1 VPTTRGPEVSRHPDD
16 LVLEVHELVL
26 QGAREITLLGQNVN
40 SYESGGRRLPRA
52 ARALRQGA
60 GQWRL
65 RFTTSHPRDMSRDV
79 MKRMAQA
86 QRLAPWIH
94 LPVQSGSPR
103 VLSSMNR
110 DYTLD
115 HYLEV
120 IEAAREE
127 IADLALT
134 TDIIVGF
141 PGETE
146 AEFEETVALIERLR
160 YDTFYVFKY
169 SPRSGTAAA
178 RREDDVPPEVKQAR
192 LARLLEVQRRLSH
205 EVNQAYVGRT
215 LEVLVEGID
224 QKRGNVLARTGQ
236 NKIVVLPPGFG
247 RGRHV
252 PPGRHPARRGADAPR
267 HAPPDGVIRRAL
279 LLACALALPRAGAR
293 GAADQA
299 AGGRPRARR
308 VRRGARARPGRQH
321 RATDERFPRGTRPPP
336 ARALRQF
343 ELGRLAYAARRLRPG
358 PRTLPARAR
367 RRARRRG
374 ALLGGARA
382 FALGRPREA
391 RDAWRPPHAHPAR
404 GPARWDSAY
413 LVALSWAQE
422 GKRPEALAAYRALF
436 DLPAGDAQASALYQA
451 QRLAHDLQ
459 RTDEAEEWGRRLLA
473 SYPRSPEAA
482 SFRAEAEKPAAAA
495 APRAAAPAKP
505 PKGR

>member
-1 VPTTRGPEVSRHPDD
+1 MKRFYLESYGCQMNVYDTQGLGRLLEDHGFTRVDQPESADVVLVNTCSVREHAEERTLNRLAVLGRLKAQNPAMKLGVCGCMAQRMGAEIKKRVPRVDLVVGAQALPAVLPALEALDRGEKFAPRIEPLDHYLPPPRPRFDAKNLKGFVTIIRGCNKACAYCIVPTTRGPEVSRHPDD

-40 SYESGGRRLPRA
+40 SYEAGGVDFPELL
-52 ARALRQGA
+52 ARCGKVP

-65 RFTTSHPRDMSRDV
+65 RFTTSHPRDMSREV

-86 QRLAPWIH
+86 PRLAPWIH

-103 VLSSMNR
+103 VLRSMNR

-120 IEAAREE
+120 IAAAREE

-146 AEFEETVALIERLR
+146 AEFEETVALVERLR

-178 RREDDVPPEVKQAR
+178 RREDDVSPELKQAR

-236 NKIVVLPPGFG
+236 NKIVVLPPGSGEAGTF
-247 RGRHV
+247 RQ
-252 PPGRHPARRGADAPR
+252 AD
-267 HAPPDGVIRRAL
+267 ILRAEGQTL
-279 LLACALALPRAGAR
+279 
-293 GAADQA
+293 
-299 AGGRPRARR
+299 
-308 VRRGARARPGRQH
+308 H
-321 RATDERFPRGTRPPP
+321 GT
-336 ARALRQF
+336 LRQT
-343 ELGRLAYAARRLRPG
+343 A
-358 PRTLPARAR
+358 
-367 RRARRRG
+367 
-374 ALLGGARA
+374 
-382 FALGRPREA
+382 
-391 RDAWRPPHAHPAR
+391 
-404 GPARWDSAY
+404 
-413 LVALSWAQE
+413 
-422 GKRPEALAAYRALF
+422 
-436 DLPAGDAQASALYQA
+436 
-451 QRLAHDLQ
+451 
-459 RTDEAEEWGRRLLA
+459 
-473 SYPRSPEAA
+473 
-482 SFRAEAEKPAAAA
+482 
-495 APRAAAPAKP
+495 
-505 PKGR
+505 